1 MRRRLL
7 TRSGRGLLANLRGQL
22 PRKRRTEVM
31 LHQIISAT
39 ATNAPISKPLLELVD
54 VLLWIG
60 MVLCVLAFI
69 AVLALKAVGN
79 DGVMSQDGGR

>member
-22 PRKRRTEVM
+22 AAQRQRREVM

-39 ATNAPISKPLLELVD
+39 ATNAPIARPLQELVD

-69 AVLALKAVGN
+69 GFAAMRAVIHH
-79 DGVMSQDGGR
+79 DPPRGR

>member
-1 MRRRLL
+1 
-7 TRSGRGLLANLRGQL
+7 
-22 PRKRRTEVM
+22 M

-39 ATNAPISKPLLELVD
+39 ATNAPIDKSLQEFVD
-54 VLLWIG
+54 VVLWIG

-79 DGVMSQDGGR
+79 DGVMSRGRR

>member
-1 MRRRLL
+1 
-7 TRSGRGLLANLRGQL
+7 
-22 PRKRRTEVM
+22 M

-39 ATNAPISKPLLELVD
+39 ATNAPSSQPLQELVD

-79 DGVMSQDGGR
+79 DGVMSQGRR